1 MSNSK
6 SLRIFSRQLT
16 LSMETYVEG
25 SSQFS
30 SQIEKSLSTTLN
42 RGKIEKKKE
51 LRNQGNPKKAI
62 SSSAIFLIE
71 IDIVF
76 THFLNPLYA
85 FINLWS

>member
-1 MSNSK
+1 M
-6 SLRIFSRQLT
+6 T

-30 SQIEKSLSTTLN
+30 SQTEKSLSTILN
-42 RGKIEKKKE
+42 REKKEKKKE
-51 LRNQGNPKKAI
+51 LRNQGNQRKPKKAI

-76 THFLNPLYA
+76 THFLNP
-85 FINLWS
+85 